1 MLQATMA
8 KQPTPRQ
15 PRRRQPLPR
24 QPKPRWWTIR
34 PAQNHKPSTYRCPL
48 CGNQLPSLQ
57 AHMLIT
63 PEGDPSQRRHAHSAC
78 VMAARKQGRLPT
90 EGEWRKAQRAA
101 DRAADRATERSGDDA
116 TDRNGSIWSRLRAL
130 AHRDR

>member
-8 KQPTPRQ
+8 K
-15 PRRRQPLPR
+15 

-34 PAQNHKPSTYRCPL
+34 PAQNRKPSTYRCPL

-57 AHMLIT
+57 SHMLIT
-63 PEGDPSQRRHAHSAC
+63 PEGDPSRRRHAHSAC

-101 DRAADRATERSGDDA
+101 QREADRANDTDTDGDR
-116 TDRNGSIWSRLRAL
+116 DRSIWSRLRAL
-130 AHRDR
+130 THRER

>member
-1 MLQATMA
+1 MPRTGAMLQATMA
-8 KQPTPRQ
+8 K
-15 PRRRQPLPR
+15 

-34 PAQNHKPSTYRCPL
+34 PAQNRKPSTYRCPL

-63 PEGDPSQRRHAHSAC
+63 PEGDSSRRRHAHSAC

-90 EGEWRKAQRAA
+90 EAEWRKARRAA
-101 DRAADRATERSGDDA
+101 ERAAERASAGDG
-116 TDRNGSIWSRLRAL
+116 NGDGDGDGTRSIWARLRTL
-130 AHRDR
+130 GRRDR